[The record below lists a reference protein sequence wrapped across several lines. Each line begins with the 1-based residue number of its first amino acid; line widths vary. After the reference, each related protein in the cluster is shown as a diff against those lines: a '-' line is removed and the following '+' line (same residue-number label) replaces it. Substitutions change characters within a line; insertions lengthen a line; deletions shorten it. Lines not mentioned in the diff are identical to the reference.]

1 MTKSRRKSHLQPAI
15 PARYDLL
22 MDAALRQLTEICR
35 RIARHDYREAEQLFD
50 LTREDNGNPLVAE
63 LAESFGMMLVQV
75 ENREERLERLVKSLE
90 ESQGRINTVLHQTV
104 VALARAVERRDP
116 YTAGHQQRVGKLA
129 SDIGRELGLGADELE
144 GLALGGALHDIGKV
158 AIPSELLNKPGPLSE
173 LEFGL
178 IKTHSEIGHEILK
191 DVEFPWPIARI
202 TWEHHE
208 KFNGSGYPRGLSGED
223 IHPLT
228 RIVTV
233 ADVVEAMM
241 SHRPYRPALGL
252 ELALYEIESR
262 SGRLYDPSP
271 ANACLRL
278 FREKKYQLA

>member
-1 MTKSRRKSHLQPAI
+1 
-15 PARYDLL
+15 
-22 MDAALRQLTEICR
+22 MDDALRKLTEICR
-35 RIARHDYREAEQLFD
+35 HIAKHDYREAEQLFAM
-50 LTREDNGNPLVAE
+50 TREGAADPLLAE
-63 LAESFGMMLVQV
+63 MAESFGMMLVQV
-75 ENREERLERLVKSLE
+75 ENREERLERMVKSLE
-90 ESQGRINTVLHQTV
+90 ESQSRINAVLHQTV

-116 YTAGHQQRVGKLA
+116 YTAGHQQRVGRLA
-129 SDIGRELGLGADELE
+129 GDIGRELGVSADEIE
-144 GLALGGALHDIGKV
+144 GLRLGGALHDIGKV
-158 AIPSELLNKPGPLSE
+158 AVPAELLNKPGPLSE

-178 IKTHSEIGHEILK
+178 IKTHSEVGHEILK
-191 DVEFPWPIARI
+191 DVEFAWPIARI

-208 KFNGSGYPRGLSGED
+208 KFNGSGYPRGLSGDD

-262 SGRLYDPSP
+262 SGRLYDPAPVS
-271 ANACLRL
+271 ACLRL
-278 FREKKYQLA
+278 FREKKYQLE